1 MHYTSFVGDSF
12 KTQIELLDKLNDN
25 TLLSFDPGML
35 YVQKGLKELKPI
47 LDKTDILLINEN
59 ELRLLYEDYYKAI
72 DCADELSVKEIAVHI
87 LDEGIQTVVVKKGS
101 EGVFAITDSE
111 ECDVGTYECG
121 VVDTTGAG
129 DSFNS
134 GFLYGKLNGYSLEE
148 SCKIGNWV
156 ASKAIEGFGMEKFP
170 NLKDLKEFI
179 N

>member
-1 MHYTSFVGDSF
+1 MPLIVAEVITPNLFG
-12 KTQIELLDKLNDN
+12 IEQTPLIP
-25 TLLSFDPGML
+25 LSCPVMAFPVL
-35 YVQKGLKELKPI
+35 
-47 LDKTDILLINEN
+47 
-59 ELRLLYEDYYKAI
+59 
-72 DCADELSVKEIAVHI
+72 ELSVKEIAVHI

-111 ECDVGTYECG
+111 ECDVGTYECS